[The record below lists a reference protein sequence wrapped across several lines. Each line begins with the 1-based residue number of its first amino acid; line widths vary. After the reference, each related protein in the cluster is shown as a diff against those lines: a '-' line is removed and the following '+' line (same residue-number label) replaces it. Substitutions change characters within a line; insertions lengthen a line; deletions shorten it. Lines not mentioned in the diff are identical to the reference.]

1 MNVLIM
7 RKREN
12 DVNTHTH
19 PRAVEE
25 QFHAFVFNEELT
37 VPSHAVCE
45 FPHGLPSQV
54 HNVNVTVTHV
64 ILQLLLDQHEHA
76 LKNVHLRKNEGK
88 MVRTAK
94 MDMYKL
100 VLHSVIKVK

>member
-25 QFHAFVFNEELT
+25 QYHAFVFNEELT

-45 FPHGLPSQV
+45 LPHGLPSQD
-54 HNVNVTVTHV
+54 HNFNVIVTHV
-64 ILQLLLDQHEHA
+64 SLQFLLDQQHHA
-76 LKNVHLRKNEGK
+76 LKKDHLRKNEGK
-88 MVRTAK
+88 MVRNAK

-100 VLHSVIKVK
+100 VLHSVIEVK